1 MQDADHSAGA
11 RAHQAQHHPA
21 KPPDASSKRSL
32 ILTTDGPDT
41 PLHSPPI
48 GLKSFG
54 DGQVIVYRNRS
65 ASAKTVV
72 TAKRIDPIEN
82 RDRT

>member
-11 RAHQAQHHPA
+11 RAHQAQNHPA

-41 PLHSPPI
+41 PLQSPPI
-48 GLKSFG
+48 GLKAFD
-54 DGQVIVYRNRS
+54 DGQEILRS
-65 ASAKTVV
+65 SSGT
-72 TAKRIDPIEN
+72 I
-82 RDRT
+82 